1 MRIIVVGQGP
11 FGGKVLEALI
21 QKGEEV
27 VGVLSPP
34 DRRGE
39 PMWEVAERSG
49 IPVFRPNQMRDLQ
62 VYEVYEELRP
72 DLSMLAFVTD
82 IIPERLLRIPSL
94 GTICYHPSL
103 LPRHRGASAIN
114 WAIIQGDTRTGLTI
128 FWADEGIDTGPI
140 LLQKEIEIGPEDTT
154 GSLYFN
160 ALFPM
165 GVEALVKAVELIK
178 EGRAPRIP
186 QKESDATYDPPCD
199 DAVAAVD
206 WKKSSQD
213 LYNLIRGCDPQ
224 PGAHTTIKGKNVSF
238 YDARLHLVAPG
249 KPPGEILA
257 IEEQG
262 LRVAASEAFI
272 EIGKLRIDKGEKV
285 GPMEFAQ
292 SVALKVGDRFG
303 D

>member
-1 MRIIVVGQGP
+1 MRIVVVGQGP
-11 FGGKVLEALI
+11 FGAKVLEVLT

-27 VGVLSPP
+27 VGIFCPP
-34 DRRGE
+34 DKRGE
-39 PMWEVAERSG
+39 AMKEVAERSG
-49 IPVFRPNQMRDLQ
+49 TPVFRPNQMRDSQ
-62 VYEVYEELRP
+62 VFDMYQGLRP

-82 IIPERLLRIPSL
+82 IIPGRLLRVPSL

-140 LLQKEIEIGPEDTT
+140 LLQKEIEITPHDTT

-160 ALFPM
+160 NLFPM
-165 GVEALVKAVELIK
+165 GVEALVEAVELIK
-178 EGRAPRIP
+178 KGEAPRIP
-186 QKESDATYDPPCD
+186 QNESDATYEPPCD
-199 DAVAAVD
+199 DTVAAVD
-206 WKKSSQD
+206 WKKSSKD

-224 PGAHTTIKGKNVSF
+224 PGAHTTIKGKKV
-238 YDARLHLVAPG
+238 RLYGAKLHASAVES
-249 KPPGEILA
+249 PPGEILS
-257 IEEQG
+257 IGKGG
-262 LRVAASEAFI
+262 LRVAARHGSI
-272 EIGKLRIDKGEKV
+272 EIQKLRIDKGEKV

-292 SVALKVGDRFG
+292 SVELRREDRFG